1 MSAIEWNAVPVITM
15 VIMVITFL
23 TSLIL
28 QSANRVIINHFVGW
42 NNYRAM
48 QKEMADFR
56 KEQMAATRSNDQKQL
71 EKMKKK
77 QTHINALSAKM
88 MKYQFIQMALTF
100 CYLPAWLV
108 IGPYLSSAQIAGIS
122 SVIVV
127 PGIGIVTSF
136 SILSIPIPFYMVWFM
151 ISGFFTGALVTRI
164 LGTAPIT

>member
-23 TSLIL
+23 TSLIF

-48 QKEMADFR
+48 QKEAADFR
-56 KEQMAATRSNDQKQL
+56 KEQMAAARSNDQKQL

-77 QTHINALSAKM
+77 QTHINALNAKM

-100 CYLPAWLV
+100 CYFPVWV
-108 IGPYLSSAQIAGIS
+108 FIVGPYVTNARIDGVS
-122 SVIVV
+122 SVIAM
-127 PGIGIVTSF
+127 PGIGPVSSF
-136 SILSIPIPFYMVWFM
+136 WVIPAYMVWFL

-164 LGTAPIT
+164 LGTAPVT